1 MSVVVFFASCAKTR
15 YTWSTEDEYYR
26 LPMWKNHVR
35 NFKKIKMAPNTAK
48 IFIGDSITEGF
59 DLKRHLDD
67 STLVNMGIGGDFTS
81 GVLRRLD
88 VAADLKPAKVFVMI
102 GINDILKDVD
112 QARIENNY
120 REIIS
125 YLKNNFTESKI
136 YIQSV
141 LPTVSMGGSDEAN
154 AKYGQR
160 IQQINQFLKDQC
172 ADVEFTFIDLYPEF
186 EISAMK
192 LNPEYTY
199 DGLHLSDKGYTI
211 WSELVRPMLK

>member
-1 MSVVVFFASCAKTR
+1 
-15 YTWSTEDEYYR
+15 
-26 LPMWKNHVR
+26 
-35 NFKKIKMAPNTAK
+35 MAPNTAK

-59 DLKRHLDD
+59 DLKRHLGD

-88 VAADLKPAKVFVMI
+88 VAADLQPAKVFVMI

-141 LPTVSMGGSDEAN
+141 LPTVSIGGSDEVN

-160 IQQINQFLKDQC
+160 IRQINQFLKDQC
-172 ADVEFTFIDLYPEF
+172 AAVEFMFIDLYPEF

-199 DGLHLSDKGYTI
+199 DGLHLSDKGYEV
-211 WSELVRPMLK
+211 WSAVVKPMVK